1 MFKIITVNKFLKK
14 SGAWKATLSLPI
26 FAMLAYPS
34 QGQSRLD
41 DYITEGLG
49 SNQSIK
55 QQNFLL
61 ERNVLALAEAKTM
74 FLPSVSF
81 SATYTK
87 ASGGRTIDFP
97 TGDLLNGVYSTL
109 NQLTGSSAFPNLKNE
124 SIQLFPDNF
133 YDAKFRTTLPLIN
146 AELVYNK
153 RIKGQQVDLQKAEV
167 LAYKR
172 ELVKEIKTAYYQYA
186 KVINAVEIYESSLG
200 LVQEGKRI
208 NQVLFDNEKVN
219 RTGVIRSANEVTKIN
234 ASLTAA
240 RQTKESARNYFNFLL
255 NRPLTDSVEI
265 DSITSLPELGML
277 LAGDVA
283 GREELEKLRI
293 SQGISANLTGLARSY
308 IIPKVGTF
316 IDLGSQ
322 AFEWDFNKKSRYY
335 FWGVSLDW
343 DLFAF
348 GKNNYKIKKAVAE
361 QRSISAQTDYIAKQL
376 ETELKVR
383 QNQMQSALA
392 QYQSAQSQLK
402 TAQTYYNDELKLYRE
417 GVAIYIELLDAQNQ
431 LINARLDA
439 NIALFDIWITQ
450 AAIERANASFT
461 FQ

>member
-1 MFKIITVNKFLKK
+1 MFKIITVSNFLKK
-14 SGAWKATLSLPI
+14 SGTWKATLSLPML
-26 FAMLAYPS
+26 AMLAYPS
-34 QGQSRLD
+34 QGQSRLN

-55 QQNFLL
+55 QQNFIL

-81 SATYTK
+81 SVTYNK

-167 LAYKR
+167 LVYKR

-186 KVINAVEIYESSLG
+186 KAINAVQIYESSLG

-255 NRPLTDSVEI
+255 NRPLTDSVQI
-265 DSITSLPELGML
+265 DSITSLPEFSTL
-277 LAGDVA
+277 LAGGVE

-293 SQGISANLTGLARSY
+293 SQGINTNLTGLAKSY
-308 IIPKVGTF
+308 IIPRVGTF

-322 AFEWDFNKKSRYY
+322 AFDWNFNNKSRYY

-383 QNQMQSALA
+383 QNQLQSAVA
-392 QYQSAQSQLK
+392 QYRSAQSQLK

-450 AAIERANASFT
+450 ASIERANASFT
-461 FQ
+461 FN

>member
-1 MFKIITVNKFLKK
+1 MNKFIKT
-14 SGAWKATLSLPI
+14 SGVRKAALSLPML
-26 FAMLAYPS
+26 AMLAYPTK
-34 QGQSRLD
+34 GQSRLQG
-41 DYITEGLG
+41 YITEGLG

-87 ASGGRTIDFP
+87 ATGGRTIDFP

-109 NQLTGSSAFPNLKNE
+109 NQLTTTNAFPNLQNQ

-133 YDAKFRTTLPLIN
+133 YDAKFRTTLPVIN
-146 AELVYNK
+146 AELLYNK
-153 RIKGQQVDLQKAEV
+153 RIKGKQVDLQRAEV
-167 LAYKR
+167 LVYKR

-186 KVINAVEIYESSLG
+186 KAINAVEIYESSLS

-234 ASLTAA
+234 ASLMAA
-240 RQTKESARNYFNFLL
+240 RKTKESARYCFNFLL
-255 NRPLTDSVEI
+255 NRPLTDSVQV
-265 DSITSLPELGML
+265 DSITSLPELSEL

-283 GREELEKLRI
+283 GREELYKLKI
-293 SQGISANLTGLARSY
+293 SHDISTNLTGLAKSY
-308 IIPKVGTF
+308 VIPRVGTF

-322 AFEWDFNKKSRYY
+322 AFEWDFNTKSRYY

-361 QRSISAQTDYIAKQL
+361 QKSISAQTDYIAKQL
-376 ETELKVR
+376 QTELKVR
-383 QNQMQSALA
+383 QNQMQSAIA
-392 QYQSAQSQLK
+392 QYQSARSQLK
-402 TAQTYYNDELKLYRE
+402 TAQTYYNDVLKLYRE

-439 NIALFDIWITQ
+439 NIALFDIWISH
-450 AAIERANASFT
+450 ASIERANASFT

>member
-1 MFKIITVNKFLKK
+1 MAKLSNK
-14 SGAWKATLSLPI
+14 SRTWKAALSLPVLT
-26 FAMLAYPS
+26 MLACPS
-34 QGQSRLD
+34 SGQDRLQA
-41 DYITEGLG
+41 YIAEGLA

-74 FLPSVSF
+74 FLPGVSF
-81 SATYTK
+81 STTYAK

-109 NQLTGSSAFPNLKNE
+109 NQITGTGAFPTLQNE

-133 YDAKFRTTLPLIN
+133 YDAKFRTTMPLIN

-153 RIKGQQVDLQKAEV
+153 RIKAQQVDLQKAEV
-167 LAYKR
+167 VIYQR

-186 KVINAVEIYESSLG
+186 KAINAVKIYESSLG
-200 LVQEGKRI
+200 LVQEGRRI

-219 RTGVIRSANEVTKIN
+219 RTGVIRSTNEVAKIH
-234 ASLTAA
+234 ASLISA

-265 DSITSLPELGML
+265 DPIGKLPELDL
-277 LAGDVA
+277 LLTGDVA
-283 GREELEKLRI
+283 GREELAKLTTAQNI
-293 SQGISANLTGLARSY
+293 NTNLTSLAKSY

-322 AFEWDFNKKSRYY
+322 AFDWKFNQKSRYY

-348 GKNNYKIKKAVAE
+348 GKNNYRIKKAVAE
-361 QRSISAQTDYIAKQL
+361 QKSIAAQTDYVSHQL
-376 ETELKVR
+376 LTELKVR
-383 QNQMQSALA
+383 QNQMQSAVA

-402 TAQTYYNDELKLYRE
+402 TAQTYYNDQLKLYRE

-439 NIALFDIWITQ
+439 NIALFDTWIIQ
-450 AAIERANASFT
+450 ASIERANASFT

>member
-1 MFKIITVNKFLKK
+1 MFKIITVNKLLKK
-14 SGAWKATLSLPI
+14 SGAWKAALSFPML
-26 FAMLAYPS
+26 AMLAYPS
-34 QGQSRLD
+34 QGQSRLHN
-41 DYITEGLG
+41 YIIEGLG

-109 NQLTGSSAFPNLKNE
+109 NQLTSTNTFPNLQNQ

-153 RIKGQQVDLQKAEV
+153 RIKGQQVGLQKAEV
-167 LAYKR
+167 LVYKR

-186 KVINAVEIYESSLG
+186 KAINAVKIYESSLR
-200 LVQEGKRI
+200 LVQESKRI
-208 NQVLFDNEKVN
+208 NQALFDNEKVN
-219 RTGVIRSANEVTKIN
+219 RTGVIRSTNEVTKIN

-240 RQTKESARNYFNFLL
+240 RKTKESARYYFNFLL
-255 NRPLTDSVEI
+255 NRTLTDSVQI
-265 DSITSLPELGML
+265 DSITSLPELSL
-277 LAGDVA
+277 LSAGDVA
-283 GREELEKLRI
+283 GREELEKLKI
-293 SQGISANLTGLARSY
+293 SKDISTNLTGLAKSH
-308 IIPKVGTF
+308 IIPRVGTF

-322 AFEWDFNKKSRYY
+322 AFEWNFNKKSRYY

-361 QRSISAQTDYIAKQL
+361 QESISAQSDYIAKQL
-376 ETELKVR
+376 LTELKVR
-383 QNQMQSALA
+383 QNEMLSAIA

-439 NIALFDIWITQ
+439 NIALFDIWITH
-450 AAIERANASFT
+450 ASIERANASFT

>member
-1 MFKIITVNKFLKK
+1 VAKK
-14 SGAWKATLSLPI
+14 HTTSSVWEMALLLPI
-26 FAMLAYPS
+26 LTMLAFS
-34 QGQSRLD
+34 SHGQSRLH

-81 SATYTK
+81 STTYNK
-87 ASGGRTIDFP
+87 AAGGRTIDFP
-97 TGDLLNGVYSTL
+97 TGDLLNGVYSSL
-109 NQLTGSSAFPNLKNE
+109 NQLTGTTAFPNLPNQ

-133 YDAKFRTTLPLIN
+133 YDAKFRTSMPLLN

-153 RIKGQQVDLQKAEV
+153 RIKAQQVDLQKAEI
-167 LAYKR
+167 LIYKR

-186 KVINAVEIYESSLG
+186 KAIHAVKIYESSLG

-219 RTGVIRSANEVTKIN
+219 RTGVIRSTNEVAKIN
-234 ASLTAA
+234 ASLISS

-255 NRPLTDSVEI
+255 NRPLTDIVDI
-265 DSITSLPELGML
+265 DSISKLPEMDLL

-283 GREELEKLRI
+283 GREELAKLTTAQDI
-293 SQGISANLTGLARSY
+293 NTNLTSLAKSY

-322 AFEWDFNKKSRYY
+322 AFDWKFNNKSRYY

-348 GKNNYKIKKAVAE
+348 GKNNYRVKKAVAE
-361 QRSISAQTDYIAKQL
+361 QQSIVAQTDYVSHQL
-376 ETELKVR
+376 LTDLKIR
-383 QNQMQSALA
+383 QNQLQSAVA
-392 QYQSAQSQLK
+392 QYQSAQSQLG
-402 TAQTYYNDELKLYRE
+402 TAQTYYNDQLKLYRE
-417 GVAIYIELLDAQNQ
+417 GVVIYIELLDAQNQ

-439 NIALFDIWITQ
+439 NIALFDTWITQ
-450 AAIERANASFT
+450 ASIERANASFT

>member
-1 MFKIITVNKFLKK
+1 MTKLSKRTRRCRAV
-14 SGAWKATLSLPI
+14 LSLSLLTT
-26 FAMLAYPS
+26 LAFES
-34 QGQSRLD
+34 SGQDRLQ

-49 SNQSIK
+49 SNQSIQ

-81 SATYTK
+81 STAYNK

-109 NQLTGSSAFPNLKNE
+109 NQITGANAFPNLKNQ

-133 YDAKFRTTLPLIN
+133 YDAKFRTTMPLIN
-146 AELVYNK
+146 AELVYNR
-153 RIKGQQVDLQKAEV
+153 RIKAQEVDLQKAEV
-167 LAYKR
+167 LVYKR

-186 KVINAVEIYESSLG
+186 KAINAVKIYESSLG

-219 RTGVIRSANEVTKIN
+219 RTGLIRSTNEVAKIN
-234 ASLTAA
+234 ASLISA
-240 RQTKESARNYFNFLL
+240 RQTMESARNYFNFLL

-265 DSITSLPELGML
+265 DSISRLPQLDL
-277 LAGDVA
+277 LLTGDVA
-283 GREELEKLRI
+283 GREELFKLRTAQDI
-293 SQGISANLTGLARSY
+293 NTNLTSLAKSY

-322 AFEWDFNKKSRYY
+322 AFDFKFNHQSRYY
-335 FWGVSLDW
+335 FWGVSLEW
-343 DLFAF
+343 DLFSF
-348 GKNNYKIKKAVAE
+348 GKNNYRIKKALAE
-361 QRSISAQTDYIAKQL
+361 QKGIAAQTDYISHQL
-376 ETELKVR
+376 LTELKVR
-383 QNQMQSALA
+383 QNQMQSAVA

-402 TAQTYYNDELKLYRE
+402 TAQTYYNDQLKLYRE
-417 GVAIYIELLDAQNQ
+417 GVAIYIEVLDAQNQ

-439 NIALFDIWITQ
+439 NIALFDTWITQ
-450 AAIERANASFT
+450 ALIERASASFT

>member
-1 MFKIITVNKFLKK
+1 MR
-14 SGAWKATLSLPI
+14 SAAMSLSML
-26 FAMLAYPS
+26 AMLAYPTH
-34 QGQSRLD
+34 GQDRLK
-41 DYITEGLG
+41 DYIAEGLG
-49 SNQSIK
+49 SNQGIK

-81 SATYTK
+81 STTYTK

-109 NQLTGSSAFPNLKNE
+109 NQITGTGAFPNLPNE

-133 YDAKFRTTLPLIN
+133 YDAKFRTTMPLIN
-146 AELVYNK
+146 AELMYNK
-153 RIKGQQVDLQKAEV
+153 RIKARQVDLQRAEV
-167 LAYKR
+167 MVYKR

-186 KVINAVEIYESSLG
+186 KAINAVKIYETSLG

-208 NQVLFDNEKVN
+208 NQTLFDNEKVN
-219 RTGVIRSANEVTKIN
+219 RTGVMRSTNEVARIN
-234 ASLTAA
+234 ASLISA

-265 DSITSLPELGML
+265 DSIGTLPEMDLL

-283 GREELEKLRI
+283 GREELAKL
-293 SQGISANLTGLARSY
+293 NLAQEINTNLAGLAKSY
-308 IIPKVGTF
+308 IVPKVGTF

-322 AFEWDFNKKSRYY
+322 AFDWKFNSRSRYY

-348 GKNNYKIKKAVAE
+348 GKNNYRIKKAVAE
-361 QRSISAQTDYIAKQL
+361 KKSIAAQTDYIAHQL
-376 ETELKVR
+376 LTELKVR
-383 QNQMQSALA
+383 QNQLQSDVA
-392 QYQSAQSQLK
+392 QYQSARSQLR
-402 TAQTYYNDELKLYRE
+402 TAQTYYNDQLKLYRE

-439 NIALFDIWITQ
+439 NIALFDTWISQ
-450 AAIERANASFT
+450 ALIERANASFT